1 MLGDCTPQKE
11 IPERYGWCRFTH
23 SWHKDTTNLLD
34 IEALDLVN
42 GMEEGLKEYLKFYV
56 FRLLLVLFLVI
67 MVVLIHKSLTRT
79 PTKQKQK

>member
-56 FRLLLVLFLVI
+56 FRLLLGLFLVI
-67 MVVLIHKSLTRT
+67 VVVFVYNSLTRT
-79 PTKQKQK
+79 PIKQKQK